1 MVSLAVSAGPTTYRP
16 SKIGRPI
23 SISTGIGVFGTGGM
37 ALTHFLLL
45 RVDVVTMQQPNSTGL
60 RLFLRK
66 NDGNSSNSPD
76 TVDMLCVFPEV
87 PAVNSREYPQDLC
100 LIIF

>member
-1 MVSLAVSAGPTTYRP
+1 MTSDLGRSALV
-16 SKIGRPI
+16 
-23 SISTGIGVFGTGGM
+23 TGKKAGFSGHLP
-37 ALTHFLLL
+37 ALTHFLLVI
-45 RVDVVTMQQPNSTGL
+45 VDVVTMQQPNSTGL

-87 PAVNSREYPQDLC
+87 PAVNSREYP
-100 LIIF
+100 